1 MPRDSI
7 EHSTLNLAS
16 VLMHEASMLPLIMK
30 GVCFVLTFQGR
41 ELITGISYAGL
52 CPSRDG
58 NCTHKEVDSI
68 GYDSLSILSEVQTQS
83 RYVSV
88 EINILL
94 LDFRL
99 ALLTS

>member
-1 MPRDSI
+1 MPRDSISI
-7 EHSTLNLAS
+7 EHSTLNYERCVFRAYLSRTRTYYRHIAY
-16 VLMHEASMLPLIMK
+16 V
-30 GVCFVLTFQGR
+30 
-41 ELITGISYAGL
+41 GL